1 MHQHTRSCQPSS
13 RAAPR
18 VGFRSWLTAGA
29 MVAISCFAP
38 AVLADEYA
46 DVLQM
51 HRAAKHADALKK
63 ADQYLA
69 GKPRDPQMRFLKGVI
84 LSDTGKQDE
93 ALAMFTKLTEDF
105 PELPEPYNNLAVIYA
120 SQSQYD
126 KARVALEMAV
136 RTNPGYATAHENLG
150 DVYLRLAGQA
160 YGKSLQLDPTA
171 RSAQAKLKMLGENA
185 PAPAKPAPGVPAAP
199 TTGAKAPAKTGG

>member
-1 MHQHTRSCQPSS
+1 MKQLTRSPQPNTQ
-13 RAAPR
+13 AARRP
-18 VGFRSWLTAGA
+18 GLRSWLAVGTLAA
-29 MVAISCFAP
+29 MSCFPP
-38 AVLADEYA
+38 AALADEYS

-63 ADQYLA
+63 ADQHLA
-69 GKPRDPQMRFLKGVI
+69 SKPRDPQMRFLKGVI
-84 LSDTGKQDE
+84 LSDTGKQDD
-93 ALAMFTKLTEDF
+93 ALAVFTKLTEDF

-126 KARVALEMAV
+126 KARIALEMAV

-150 DVYLRLAGQA
+150 DVYLRLAGQSYA
-160 YGKSLQLDPTA
+160 KSLQLDPSA

-185 PAPAKPAPGVPAAP
+185 PAQAKPAAAAPAA
-199 TTGAKAPAKTGG
+199 GAKAPAKTGG